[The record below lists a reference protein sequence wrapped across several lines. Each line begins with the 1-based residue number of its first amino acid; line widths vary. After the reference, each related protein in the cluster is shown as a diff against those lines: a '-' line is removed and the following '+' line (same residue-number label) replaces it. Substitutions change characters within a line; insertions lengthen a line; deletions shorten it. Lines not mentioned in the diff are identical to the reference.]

1 MILEFRELLHEMFN
15 VLTTLGNKYELGDM
29 TDPVKF
35 ELMMYLMY
43 LAMADGRPTVEACDL
58 IQ

>member
-35 ELMMYLMY
+35 ELMMYWIGYTKLY
-43 LAMADGRPTVEACDL
+43 RKDKVVVFS
-58 IQ
+58 